1 MSEYHGVQ
9 GCLYRS
15 LNATLTPDAD
25 TRGRCVCTRA
35 ARVQTSKAGDSF
47 DVFLAGQ
54 PCGGREG
61 NGSFRSLAFQALITM
76 TGLGQAFAT
85 LVAREKYSFGASC
98 SLRDNWLRDD
108 ECFGFQGDAS

>member
-1 MSEYHGVQ
+1 M
-9 GCLYRS
+9 
-15 LNATLTPDAD
+15 
-25 TRGRCVCTRA
+25 CTRA
-35 ARVQTSKAGDSF
+35 ARVQTSKASNSF
-47 DVFLAGQ
+47 AVFLARQ

-61 NGSFRSLAFQALITM
+61 NGSFRSFAFQPLITM
-76 TGLGQAFAT
+76 TGLGQASAT

>member
-1 MSEYHGVQ
+1 M

-35 ARVQTSKAGDSF
+35 ARVQISKAGDSF
-47 DVFLAGQ
+47 AVFLASQ

-61 NGSFRSLAFQALITM
+61 NGSFRSLAFQPLITM
-76 TGLGQAFAT
+76 TGLGQASAT
-85 LVAREKYSFGASC
+85 LVAREKYSFATSC

-108 ECFGFQGDAS
+108 ECFGFQDDAS